1 VKRENEDENIK
12 MTDQII
18 IVRNRRCRKSDVVVR
33 FLEQENIPHRV
44 LFLGEDAEAD
54 RLAKQ
59 YHLKASPGI
68 IINGQTVNPY
78 HLIDKC
84 RVKYPEQTKARF
96 LDMLNAAGE
105 S

>member
-1 VKRENEDENIK
+1 

-33 FLEQENIPHRV
+33 FLEQEHIPHRV
-44 LFLGEDAEAD
+44 LYLGEEAEAD
-54 RLAKQ
+54 ELAEQ

-68 IINGQTVNPY
+68 IINGQSVNPY
-78 HLIDKC
+78 HLVEKC
-84 RVKYPEQTKARF
+84 RVKHPRDTKARF
-96 LDMLNAAGE
+96 LKMLNAEEE